1 MKSLTWEAR
10 LTVIGC
16 SPGLAMQNI
25 LAALLLFSASIHLS
39 QVCLFHGIFNIHC
52 LMFHFYLRAKKV
64 PYCGAKMVGVVKS
77 FLFPMESLVSVTR
90 REMVPGKAPA
100 AHQKDFVEI
109 H

>member
-16 SPGLAMQNI
+16 SQGLAMQNI
-25 LAALLLFSASIHLS
+25 LSALLLCSAGTHLS
-39 QVCLFHGIFNIHC
+39 QVCLISWNIHC

-77 FLFPMESLVSVTR
+77 FLFLMESLVSATQ

-100 AHQKDFVEI
+100 AHQKDFVGI